1 LKRNQN
7 SIRCAISRAKEK
19 NDDII
24 RSDKTKTQGKKN
36 LKILQDISRFSSD
49 PKENPLHTYTE
60 EKEEN
65 LIS

>member
-1 LKRNQN
+1 MCNIKSKR
-7 SIRCAISRAKEK
+7 K

-24 RSDKTKTQGKKN
+24 RSDKTKTKEKKN
-36 LKILQDISRFSSD
+36 FKILQDISRFSSD